1 LTVFPCSARIW
12 LYQKPVDMRRSF
24 DGLAAIAQNVLSLPA
39 ASGDWFVFVNR
50 RRTQMKILYF
60 DTGGY
65 CIWAKRLERGRF
77 QPVVHH
83 GDRLQLDSTQLQ
95 CLISG
100 LDWQKARKNKRFSP
114 TQAIGMV
121 KYAA

>member
-1 LTVFPCSARIW
+1 MFPCTARIW

-60 DTGGY
+60 DTGGF

-77 QPVVHH
+77 QPVAQA

-100 LDWQKARKNKRFSP
+100 LDWRKAHKSKRFSP
-114 TQAIGMV
+114 TRPTSMI
-121 KYAA
+121 KSAA

>member
-1 LTVFPCSARIW
+1 
-12 LYQKPVDMRRSF
+12 MRRSF

-65 CIWAKRLERGRF
+65 CIWAKRLEQGQFGIRHGRRMESVALSRTEF
-77 QPVVHH
+77 DALVEV
-83 GDRLQLDSTQLQ
+83 LDLE
-95 CLISG
+95 IRRR
-100 LDWQKARKNKRFSP
+100 RKRWRKPCRE
-114 TQAIGMV
+114 
-121 KYAA
+121 AA

>member
-1 LTVFPCSARIW
+1 LTLFPCAARIW

-24 DGLAAIAQNVLSLPA
+24 DGLAAIAQNVLSLPT

-60 DTGGY
+60 DSGGY

-77 QPVVHH
+77 QPLAHH
-83 GDRLQLDSTQLQ
+83 SDRLQLDSAQLQ

-100 LDWQKARKNKRFSP
+100 LDWQEARKSKRFSP
-114 TQAIGMV
+114 PQAVGMV
-121 KYAA
+121 NSTA

>member
-1 LTVFPCSARIW
+1 MFPCTARIW

-39 ASGDWFVFVNR
+39 ASGDWFVFINR

-60 DTGGY
+60 DAGGY

-77 QPVVHH
+77 QPVAHA
-83 GDRLQLDSTQLQ
+83 GDQLQLDSAQLQ

-100 LDWQKARKNKRFSP
+100 LDWQNAQKTKRFTP
-114 TQAIGMV
+114 IEARGMV
-121 KYAA
+121 KCAA

>member
-1 LTVFPCSARIW
+1 VFPCTARIW

-39 ASGDWFVFVNR
+39 TSGDWFVFVNR

-83 GDRLQLDSTQLQ
+83 GDRLQLDRAQLQ

-100 LDWQKARKNKRFSP
+100 LDWKNGRINKRFLP
-114 TQAIGMV
+114 NQAIGMV
-121 KYAA
+121 KFAS

>member
-1 LTVFPCSARIW
+1 MMLSVTTRIW

-24 DGLAAIAQNVLSLPA
+24 DGLAAIAQNVLSLRA
-39 ASGDWFVFVNR
+39 ASGDWFVFINR

-60 DTGGY
+60 DMDGY

-77 QPVVHH
+77 QPVRHA
-83 GDRLQLDSTQLQ
+83 GDRLPLDRAQLQ

-100 LDWQKARKNKRFSP
+100 LDWQNARKNKRFSRSDCS
-114 TQAIGMV
+114 GMV
-121 KYAA
+121 NCAA

>member
-1 LTVFPCSARIW
+1 LTVFPCTARIW

-60 DTGGY
+60 DMGGF

-77 QPVVHH
+77 QPVAQA

-100 LDWQKARKNKRFSP
+100 LDWQKARKSKRFSP
-114 TQAIGMV
+114 IQPTSMV

>member
-1 LTVFPCSARIW
+1 MMLSTTARIW

-24 DGLAAIAQNVLSLPA
+24 DGLAAIAQNVLSLQA
-39 ASGDWFVFVNR
+39 ASGDWFVFINR

-60 DTGGY
+60 DADGY

-77 QPVVHH
+77 QPVRHSE
-83 GDRLQLDSTQLQ
+83 DRLQLDRAQLQ

-100 LDWQKARKNKRFSP
+100 LDWQNARKNKRFVRP
-114 TQAIGMV
+114 DNTGMI
-121 KYAA
+121 KSAA

>member
-1 LTVFPCSARIW
+1 LTVFPCTARIW

-24 DGLAAIAQNVLSLPA
+24 DGLAAIAQNVLSLPV
-39 ASGDWFVFVNR
+39 ASGDWFVFINR

-77 QPVVHH
+77 QQVAHD
-83 GDRLQLDSTQLQ
+83 GDRLQLDGTQLQ

-100 LDWQKARKNKRFSP
+100 LDWRKARKSKRFSP
-114 TQAIGMV
+114 TQPTCMV
-121 KYAA
+121 KSAA

>member
-1 LTVFPCSARIW
+1 MVFPCTARIW

-50 RRTQMKILYF
+50 RRTQMKTLYF

-65 CIWAKRLERGRF
+65 CIWAKRLERAASNRS
-77 QPVVHH
+77 
-83 GDRLQLDSTQLQ
+83 RIT
-95 CLISG
+95 
-100 LDWQKARKNKRFSP
+100 
-114 TQAIGMV
+114 AIGCSSTLRSCS
-121 KYAA
+121 A

>member
-1 LTVFPCSARIW
+1 MMLSVTTRIW

-77 QPVVHH
+77 QPVAHD
-83 GDRLQLDSTQLQ
+83 GDRLQLDGTQLQ

-100 LDWQKARKNKRFSP
+100 LDWRKARQSKRFSP
-114 TQAIGMV
+114 TQQTSMV
-121 KYAA
+121 KSAA

>member
-1 LTVFPCSARIW
+1 MFPNTARIW
-12 LYQKPVDMRRSF
+12 LYQKPVDMRCSF

-77 QPVVHH
+77 QSVAYH
-83 GDRLQLDSTQLQ
+83 GDQLQLDRAQLQ

-100 LDWQKARKNKRFSP
+100 LDWQKARKNKRFP
-114 TQAIGMV
+114 PAQASDLV
-121 KYAA
+121 KSAA

>member
-1 LTVFPCSARIW
+1 
-12 LYQKPVDMRRSF
+12 MRRSF

-39 ASGDWFVFVNR
+39 TSGDWFVFVNR

-83 GDRLQLDSTQLQ
+83 GDRLQLDRAQLQ

-100 LDWQKARKNKRFSP
+100 LDWKNGRRNKRFLP
-114 TQAIGMV
+114 NQAIGMV
-121 KYAA
+121 KCAS

>member
-1 LTVFPCSARIW
+1 MFPCTARIW

-24 DGLAAIAQNVLSLPA
+24 DGLAAIAQNALSLPA
-39 ASGDWFVFVNR
+39 ASGDWFVFINR

-77 QPVVHH
+77 QPVSHV
-83 GDRLQLDSTQLQ
+83 GDQLQLDSAQLQ

-100 LDWQKARKNKRFSP
+100 LDWQNAQKTKRFVP
-114 TQAIGMV
+114 TQTRDMV
-121 KYAA
+121 QCAA

>member
-1 LTVFPCSARIW
+1 MFPCTARIW

-24 DGLAAIAQNVLSLPA
+24 DGLAAIAQNVLSVPA
-39 ASGDWFVFVNR
+39 ASGDWFVFINR

-77 QPVVHH
+77 QPVTQD

-100 LDWQKARKNKRFSP
+100 LDWRKARKSKRFSP
-114 TQAIGMV
+114 TQPTSMV
-121 KYAA
+121 KFAA

>member
-1 LTVFPCSARIW
+1 MMFPYAARIW

-24 DGLAAIAQNVLSLPA
+24 DGLAAIAQNVLSLSA

-60 DTGGY
+60 DSGGY
-65 CIWAKRLERGRF
+65 CIFAKRLERGRF
-77 QPVVHH
+77 QVVAHD
-83 GDRLQLDSTQLQ
+83 GDRLRLDGARLQ

-100 LDWQKARKNKRFSP
+100 LDWERARRNKRFEP
-114 TQAIGMV
+114 NQGIGMV
-121 KYAA
+121 ESAA

>member
-1 LTVFPCSARIW
+1 MMLSTTARIW

-24 DGLAAIAQNVLSLPA
+24 DGLAAIAQNVLSLQA
-39 ASGDWFVFVNR
+39 ASGDWFVFINR

-60 DTGGY
+60 DADGY

-77 QPVVHH
+77 QPVQHA
-83 GDRLQLDSTQLQ
+83 GDRLQLDRAQLQ

-100 LDWQKARKNKRFSP
+100 LDWQNARKNKRFSRSDN
-114 TQAIGMV
+114 AGMV
-121 KYAA
+121 KCAA

>member
-1 LTVFPCSARIW
+1 MLSTTARIW

-24 DGLAAIAQNVLSLPA
+24 DGLAAIAQNVLSLQA
-39 ASGDWFVFVNR
+39 ASGDWFVFINR

-60 DTGGY
+60 DADGY

-77 QPVVHH
+77 QPVRHSE
-83 GDRLQLDSTQLQ
+83 DRLQLDRAQLQ

-100 LDWQKARKNKRFSP
+100 RDWQNARKHKRFSRADN
-114 TQAIGMV
+114 TGMV
-121 KYAA
+121 KCAA

>member
-1 LTVFPCSARIW
+1 MVFPCSARIW

-77 QPVVHH
+77 QPVAHH
-83 GDRLQLDSTQLQ
+83 GDRLQLDSAQLQ

-100 LDWQKARKNKRFSP
+100 LDWQKASKSKRFSP
-114 TQAIGMV
+114 TQAIDRV
-121 KYAA
+121 KSAA

>member
-1 LTVFPCSARIW
+1 
-12 LYQKPVDMRRSF
+12 MRRSF

-39 ASGDWFVFVNR
+39 TSGDWFVFVNQ

-83 GDRLQLDSTQLQ
+83 GDRLQLDRAQLQ

-100 LDWQKARKNKRFSP
+100 LDWKNGRRNKRFLP
-114 TQAIGMV
+114 NQAIGMV
-121 KYAA
+121 KFAS

>member
-1 LTVFPCSARIW
+1 
-12 LYQKPVDMRRSF
+12 MRRSF
-24 DGLAAIAQNVLSLPA
+24 DGLAAIAQNVLSVPA
-39 ASGDWFVFVNR
+39 ASGDWFVFINR

-60 DTGGY
+60 DSGGY

-77 QPVVHH
+77 QPVTQA

-100 LDWQKARKNKRFSP
+100 LDWGTARKSKRFAP
-114 TQAIGMV
+114 TQTVCMV
-121 KYAA
+121 KSAA